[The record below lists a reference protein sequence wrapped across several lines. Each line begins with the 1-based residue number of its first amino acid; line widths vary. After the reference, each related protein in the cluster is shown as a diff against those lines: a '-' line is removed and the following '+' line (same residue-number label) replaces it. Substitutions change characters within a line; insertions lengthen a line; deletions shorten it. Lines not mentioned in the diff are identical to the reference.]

1 MDLLRDRE
9 SLNRSL
15 IRPGAQSGAVVF
27 RDFAAGVRVGL
38 CLGPVLG
45 R

>member
-27 RDFAAGVRVGL
+27 GILLQESESGFVLAL
-38 CLGPVLG
+38 C
-45 R
+45 